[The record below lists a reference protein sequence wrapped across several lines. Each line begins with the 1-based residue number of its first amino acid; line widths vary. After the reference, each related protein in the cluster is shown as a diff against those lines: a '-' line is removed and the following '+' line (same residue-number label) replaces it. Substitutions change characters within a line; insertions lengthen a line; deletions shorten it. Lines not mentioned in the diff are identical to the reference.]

1 MNRKFKFTLLLGAL
15 YLFTVSA
22 ILAGLFVVW
31 PDLDEKER
39 VFIIEIYRRREGMFF
54 IFAFL
59 LPFALGLLLD
69 YLFKLYIVPPKAL
82 AEEIKLMLTSNPGHR
97 IQASG
102 SFELKELAMA
112 VNQLADAYQ
121 AQMSDVE
128 AKIRDAKSDTEE
140 EKNRLAALMSEL
152 TQSVLVCNIEGRIL
166 LYNHRARQ
174 LLSPNLEQGGALI
187 GLGRSI
193 FGVIEKNLIVH
204 ALENIGRRMREENVE
219 PVADFVTTAKAG
231 QLIRVQM
238 APVLGREREI
248 TGFVLTLED
257 ITRSIESG
265 TRRDFLLRA
274 LTEGIRASLANMR
287 AAVETMLEYPD
298 LDQEKRNRFTRII
311 GEEAEKLSV
320 QLDHTVDEYADS
332 LKLGWPLENMLGADM
347 LSVIQRKLEQ
357 VLRVSVK
364 TQTAPHPLWL
374 KVDSYSLVQAAVY
387 IMRRL
392 KDEFGIREITLK
404 LEEAGRYA
412 HFDMIWK
419 GKLAEIEA
427 LLTWENEPLITAGKG
442 SLLTLKDV
450 AERHGGEIWCQMDKG
465 SQNSYFRLLLPL
477 TQPESHTIVVRRS
490 IPSRPEYYDFDLF
503 HQPGQTPELDQRR
516 LSELNYTVFD
526 TETTGL
532 NPSHDDEIIS
542 IGAVRI
548 VNGHLL
554 QHEAF
559 DQLIDPQRSLPKEST
574 RIHGITPQMLKGQPG
589 IIQILPIFF
598 QFCEDTVLVA
608 HNAAFDMRF
617 LQLKEDITGI
627 RFTHPV
633 LDTLLLSEIIHPNQ
647 ESHRLEMIAERFGV
661 HVIGRHT
668 ALGDAIVTGEIFL
681 KMIPLLAE
689 KGINTLGD
697 AREAALKA
705 NAARAKY

>member
-31 PDLDEKER
+31 PGLDERER
-39 VFIIEIYRRREGMFF
+39 TFIIEIYRRREGIFF
-54 IFAFL
+54 VFAFL
-59 LPFALGLLLD
+59 LPFVLGLLLD
-69 YLFKLYIVPPKAL
+69 YLFKVYIVPPKAL
-82 AEEIKLMLTSNPGHR
+82 AEGIKLMLTSNPGHR

-102 SFELKELAMA
+102 SFELKELAVA

-121 AQMSDVE
+121 AQASDVE
-128 AKIRDAKSDTEE
+128 ARIRDAKSDTEE

-152 TQSVLVCNIEGRIL
+152 TQSVLVCNIEGQIL

-174 LLSPNLEQGGALI
+174 LLSPNPESGGALI

-204 ALENIGRRMREENVE
+204 ALENIGRRLREETAE
-219 PVADFVTTAKAG
+219 PVADFVTTANAG

-238 APVLGREREI
+238 APVLDREREF

-298 LDQEKRNRFTRII
+298 LDQVKRHRFTRII

-320 QLDHTVDEYADS
+320 QLDHTVHEYADS
-332 LKLGWPLENMLGADM
+332 LKLDWPLENMLGSDL

-357 VLRVSVK
+357 VLEVSVK
-364 TQTAPHPLWL
+364 TQTTSDSLWL

-387 IMRRL
+387 IMNRL
-392 KDEFGIREITLK
+392 KNEFGVTEITLK
-404 LEEAGRYA
+404 LEEANRYA
-412 HFDMIWK
+412 HFDMIWA
-419 GKLAEIEA
+419 GKLTEIET

-465 SQNSYFRLLLPL
+465 SQNSYFRLLLPI
-477 TQPESHTIVVRRS
+477 TQPESPLVVKQN

-532 NPSHDDEIIS
+532 NPSDGDEIIS

-559 DQLIDPQRSLPKEST
+559 DQLINPHRSLPKEST
-574 RIHGITPQMLKGQPG
+574 LIHGITSQMLKGQPD
-589 IIQILPIFF
+589 IIQSLPVFF

-617 LQLKEDITGI
+617 LQLKEEITGI

-661 HVIGRHT
+661 NVIGRHT

-697 AREAALKA
+697 ARVAALKA
-705 NAARAKY
+705 NSARAKY

>member
-1 MNRKFKFTLLLGAL
+1 MNRKFKFTLFLGAL

-31 PDLDEKER
+31 PGLDERER
-39 VFIIEIYRRREGMFF
+39 VFIIEIYRQREGIFF
-54 IFAFL
+54 IFALL
-59 LPFALGLLLD
+59 LPFVLGLLLD

-97 IQASG
+97 IQAGG
-102 SFELKELAMA
+102 SSELKELAMT
-112 VNQLADAYQ
+112 VNQFADAHQ
-121 AQMSDVE
+121 TLAADVE

-174 LLSPNLEQGGALI
+174 LLSPNPESGGALI

-204 ALENIGRRMREENVE
+204 ALENIERRLREETAE

-238 APVLGREREI
+238 APVLDREREI

-265 TRRDFLLRA
+265 TRRDLLLRA

-298 LDQEKRNRFTRII
+298 LDQVKRNRFTRII
-311 GEEAEKLSV
+311 GEEAKMLSV
-320 QLDHTVDEYADS
+320 QLDHTVGEYADS
-332 LKLGWPLENMLGADM
+332 LKLDWPLENMLGAD
-347 LSVIQRKLEQ
+347 LLAVIQRKLEQ
-357 VLRVSVK
+357 VLGVSVK

-374 KVDSYSLVQAAVY
+374 KVDSYSLVQVAVY
-387 IMRRL
+387 IMHRL
-392 KDEFGIREITLK
+392 KDEFGVREITLK
-404 LEEAGRYA
+404 LEEASRYA

-427 LLTWENEPLITAGKG
+427 LLTWENESLITAGEG
-442 SLLTLKDV
+442 SFLTLKDV

-477 TQPESHTIVVRRS
+477 TQPESPTIVVRRS

-516 LSELNYTVFD
+516 LTELNYTVFD

-532 NPSHDDEIIS
+532 NPSYGDEIIS

-559 DQLIDPQRSLPKEST
+559 DQLIDPHRSLPKEST
-574 RIHGITPQMLKGQPG
+574 RIHGITPQMLKGQPD
-589 IIQILPIFF
+589 IIQILPVFF

-617 LQLKEDITGI
+617 LQLKEATTGI

-633 LDTLLLSEIIHPNQ
+633 LDTLLLSEVIHPNQ
-647 ESHRLEMIAERFGV
+647 ESHRLEAIAERFGV

-668 ALGDAIVTGEIFL
+668 ALGDSIVTGEIFL

-689 KGINTLGD
+689 KRIFTLGE
-697 AREAALKA
+697 AREASLKA
-705 NAARAKY
+705 SAARAEY

>member
-22 ILAGLFVVW
+22 ILAGLFVIW
-31 PDLDEKER
+31 PGLDERER
-39 VFIIEIYRRREGMFF
+39 AFIIEIYRRREGIFF
-54 IFAFL
+54 VFAFL
-59 LPFALGLLLD
+59 LPFVLGLLLD

-121 AQMSDVE
+121 AQASDVE
-128 AKIRDAKSDTEE
+128 SKIRDAKSDTEE

-174 LLSPNLEQGGALI
+174 LLNPNPESSGALI

-204 ALENIGRRMREENVE
+204 ALENIGRRLREENAE
-219 PVADFVTTAKAG
+219 PVADFVTTAKAD

-238 APVLGREREI
+238 APVLDREREI

-274 LTEGIRASLANMR
+274 LTEGIRASLANIR

-298 LDQEKRNRFTRII
+298 LDQVKRHRFTRII

-332 LKLGWPLENMLGADM
+332 LKLDWPLENMLGADL

-357 VLRVSVK
+357 ILEVSVK
-364 TQTAPHPLWL
+364 TQTTPHPLWL

-387 IMRRL
+387 IMHRL
-392 KDEFGIREITLK
+392 KNKFGIREITLR
-404 LEEAGRYA
+404 LEENSRYA
-412 HFDMIWK
+412 HFDMIWQ

-450 AERHGGEIWCQMDKG
+450 AERHGGEIWCQMDKD

-477 TQPESHTIVVRRS
+477 TQPETPAIVVRRS
-490 IPSRPEYYDFDLF
+490 MPSRPEYYDFDLF

-516 LSELNYTVFD
+516 LTELNYTVFD

-532 NPSHDDEIIS
+532 NPSHGDEIIS

-559 DQLIDPQRSLPKEST
+559 DQLIDPHRSLPKEST
-574 RIHGITPQMLKGQPG
+574 RIHGITPQMLKGQPD
-589 IIQILPIFF
+589 IIQIIPVFS
-598 QFCEDTVLVA
+598 QFCEETVLVA

-617 LQLKEDITGI
+617 LQLKEATTGI

-633 LDTLLLSEIIHPNQ
+633 LDTLLLSEVIHPNQ

-689 KGINTLGD
+689 KGIITLGA

>member
-31 PDLDEKER
+31 PGLDERER
-39 VFIIEIYRRREGMFF
+39 TFIIEIYRRREGIFF
-54 IFAFL
+54 VFAFL
-59 LPFALGLLLD
+59 LPFVLGLLLD
-69 YLFKLYIVPPKAL
+69 YLFKVYIVPPKAL

-102 SFELKELAMA
+102 SFELKELAIA

-121 AQMSDVE
+121 AQASDVE
-128 AKIRDAKSDTEE
+128 AKIHDAKSDTEE

-174 LLSPNLEQGGALI
+174 LLSPNPESGGALI

-204 ALENIGRRMREENVE
+204 ALENIGRRLREETAE

-238 APVLGREREI
+238 APVLDREREI

-257 ITRSIESG
+257 ITRSIESA

-298 LDQEKRNRFTRII
+298 LDQVKRHRFTRII

-320 QLDHTVDEYADS
+320 QLDHTVHEYADS
-332 LKLGWPLENMLGADM
+332 LKLDWPLENMLGADL

-357 VLRVSVK
+357 VLEVSVK
-364 TQTAPHPLWL
+364 TQTTPDPLWL

-387 IMRRL
+387 IMHRL
-392 KDEFGIREITLK
+392 KDEFEVREITLK
-404 LEEAGRYA
+404 LEEANRYA
-412 HFDMIWK
+412 HLDMIWK
-419 GKLAEIEA
+419 GKLVQNEA

-477 TQPESHTIVVRRS
+477 TQPETPAIVVRRTM
-490 IPSRPEYYDFDLF
+490 PSRPEYYDFDLF

-532 NPSHDDEIIS
+532 NPSHGDEIIS

-559 DQLIDPQRSLPKEST
+559 DQFIDPHRSLPKEST
-574 RIHGITPQMLKGQPG
+574 RIHGITPQMLKGQPD
-589 IIQILPIFF
+589 IIQILPVFF

-617 LQLKEDITGI
+617 LQLKGATTGI

-633 LDTLLLSEIIHPNQ
+633 LDTLLLSEVIHPNQ
-647 ESHRLEMIAERFGV
+647 ESHRLEAIAERFGV

-668 ALGDAIVTGEIFL
+668 ALGDSIVTGEIFL

-689 KGINTLGD
+689 KRIFTLGE
-697 AREAALKA
+697 AREASLKA
-705 NAARAKY
+705 SAARAEY